1 MVIEIDLV
9 PPSMNTMYPTSR
21 QGRRYLSKK
30 GKEFKEHVQYHL
42 LSMINKGEIKSFG
55 EGRVATFYEFHFR
68 GKRKRDTSNYV
79 KAMEDSL
86 TGFLFEDDEQVD
98 ELGAKRFYYA
108 EYDHT
113 IIKIHELKEVA

>member
-1 MVIEIDLV
+1 MIIELDLV

-30 GKEFKEHVQYHL
+30 GKEFKEHVQFNLMRL
-42 LSMINKGEIKSFG
+42 LNTGEIKSFG
-55 EGRVATFYEFHFR
+55 DARVTTSYEFHFR
-68 GKRKRDTSNYV
+68 GKRKRDTSNYI

-98 ELGAKRFYYA
+98 ELSAKRFYHST
-108 EYDHT
+108 YDHT
-113 IIKIHELKEVA
+113 IININELK